1 VHTSIDAFTYPLGA
15 MFSARALASALPM
28 LIGFGVVVVVL
39 IVLTCGRLSYERLVE
54 AQSAPRVR

>member
-1 VHTSIDAFTYPLGA
+1 
-15 MFSARALASALPM
+15 M

-39 IVLTCGRLSYERLVE
+39 IVLTRGRLSYERLVE